1 MVSCGRFAQ
10 VSSSDDEEDS
20 LAKTRSQGQN
30 SRRPE
35 ETMEGKMMKREKVSL
50 NEESDG
56 EEEETERKRKK
67 DDEETPPEELEPD
80 DAKPVGEPVKVT
92 GRGTHYWQFE
102 YGGNRYELEDS
113 VLLHPEDNSLEPYV
127 AIIKEDSVLLHPED
141 NSLEPYVAIIKISD
155 NKLLNRSG
163 KVMAILW
170 RFFSLD
176 SQDTPLVIGPL
187 STNQN
192 GDNIRKEYFLA
203 AQWINLEFFQIFG
216 KDFPK
221 YSENKEDLL
230 KSSNFFSVYLGNG
243 EERSEPIKRGVDQ
256 HNLNVIQGTADEGS
270 GDFNPA
276 PHNKSFAIG
285 YGETSSSKSKAGST
299 RKRQST
305 WTRKQNSQ
313 SAKRQ
318 SERMDNTGN
327 EEKDS
332 ESNLKRKAYKEGE
345 VSSKISKNSNGLM
358 EDSVLLH
365 PEDNSLEPYVAIIKD
380 ITKEQDGSMM
390 ILVQWFYRQEDA
402 KKKDGGNWVVND
414 TRGRFYSFHR
424 DEVPAESV
432 MQRCVV
438 NFVPAYKQLPSGRG
452 FIVRKVYDAVD
463 KKLWKLTDKDYE
475 VAKQREIN
483 LFVDKSLA
491 RLGDFP
497 DLETEEDVE
506 KAKRFSGKL
515 KRLHVDLRKDKD
527 VFPISS
533 EYHSILDKF
542 DSLTDNSHRNECL
555 AKLLEAVQSICF
567 NAGDEANDESF
578 LWPDAAV
585 SPVCALELAINVS
598 YASDYSKYNQRI
610 RTLAFNLKNTA
621 LLAKRLLSG
630 ELEPEKISNMSPTE
644 LKVGLTNEETEK
656 NEPDDAERMQ
666 MTDVR
671 CSRCSH
677 IKVGLRHI
685 VQAGHRD
692 RYQLECIACGNSW
705 YTSRDEVIS
714 SSCRY

>member
-1 MVSCGRFAQ
+1 MVSCRRFAQ
-10 VSSSDDEEDS
+10 VYSSDDEEDS
-20 LAKTRSQGQN
+20 LAKTRSQRQN

-35 ETMEGKMMKREKVSL
+35 ETMEGKMRKRKKVSL

-67 DDEETPPEELEPD
+67 DDEETPPKELKPD

-92 GRGTHYWQFE
+92 GRGTHYGQFE

-113 VLLHPEDNSLEPYV
+113 VLLHPED
-127 AIIKEDSVLLHPED
+127 D
-141 NSLEPYVAIIKISD
+141 
-155 NKLLNRSG
+155 
-163 KVMAILW
+163 
-170 RFFSLD
+170 
-176 SQDTPLVIGPL
+176 
-187 STNQN
+187 
-192 GDNIRKEYFLA
+192 
-203 AQWINLEFFQIFG
+203 
-216 KDFPK
+216 
-221 YSENKEDLL
+221 
-230 KSSNFFSVYLGNG
+230 
-243 EERSEPIKRGVDQ
+243 
-256 HNLNVIQGTADEGS
+256 
-270 GDFNPA
+270 
-276 PHNKSFAIG
+276 
-285 YGETSSSKSKAGST
+285 
-299 RKRQST
+299 
-305 WTRKQNSQ
+305 
-313 SAKRQ
+313 
-318 SERMDNTGN
+318 
-327 EEKDS
+327 
-332 ESNLKRKAYKEGE
+332 
-345 VSSKISKNSNGLM
+345 
-358 EDSVLLH
+358 
-365 PEDNSLEPYVAIIKD
+365 SLEPYVAIIKD

-677 IKVGLRHI
+677 IKVGLRDI

-705 YTSRDEVIS
+705 YTSRDETTNDS
-714 SSCRY
+714 NADNNPEATKKPE

>member
-1 MVSCGRFAQ
+1 MVSCRRFAQ
-10 VSSSDDEEDS
+10 VYSSDDEEDS
-20 LAKTRSQGQN
+20 LAKMLSQGQN
-30 SRRPE
+30 SRRPK
-35 ETMEGKMMKREKVSL
+35 ETMEGKMRKRKKVSL

-56 EEEETERKRKK
+56 EEEETERKKKK
-67 DDEETPPEELEPD
+67 DDEETPPKELDPD

-92 GRGTHYWQFE
+92 GRGTHYGQFE
-102 YGGNRYELEDS
+102 YGGNRYKLEDS
-113 VLLHPEDNSLEPYV
+113 VLLHL
-127 AIIKEDSVLLHPED
+127 
-141 NSLEPYVAIIKISD
+141 
-155 NKLLNRSG
+155 
-163 KVMAILW
+163 
-170 RFFSLD
+170 
-176 SQDTPLVIGPL
+176 
-187 STNQN
+187 
-192 GDNIRKEYFLA
+192 
-203 AQWINLEFFQIFG
+203 
-216 KDFPK
+216 
-221 YSENKEDLL
+221 
-230 KSSNFFSVYLGNG
+230 
-243 EERSEPIKRGVDQ
+243 
-256 HNLNVIQGTADEGS
+256 
-270 GDFNPA
+270 
-276 PHNKSFAIG
+276 
-285 YGETSSSKSKAGST
+285 
-299 RKRQST
+299 
-305 WTRKQNSQ
+305 
-313 SAKRQ
+313 
-318 SERMDNTGN
+318 
-327 EEKDS
+327 
-332 ESNLKRKAYKEGE
+332 
-345 VSSKISKNSNGLM
+345 
-358 EDSVLLH
+358 
-365 PEDNSLEPYVAIIKD
+365 EDNSLEPYVAIIKD
-380 ITKEQDGSMM
+380 ITKRQDGSMM

-402 KKKDGGNWVVND
+402 KKKDGGKWVVND
-414 TRGRFYSFHR
+414 TRERFYSFHR

-438 NFVPAYKQLPSGRG
+438 NFVPAHKQLPSGRG
-452 FIVRKVYDAVD
+452 FIVRKVYDTVD

-475 VAKQREIN
+475 VAKQREID

-491 RLGDFP
+491 RLGDLP
-497 DLETEEDVE
+497 DFETEEDVE
-506 KAKRFSGKL
+506 KAKRFSGKV
-515 KRLHVDLRKDKD
+515 KKPHVDLRKDKD

-677 IKVGLRHI
+677 IKVGLRDI

-705 YTSRDEVIS
+705 YTSRDEVVS